1 MTVHQHYG
9 IKKIDA
15 GIPSE
20 NCAVK
25 SHKHEKR
32 WIPGRD
38 VEPSSARKR
47 GTGRS
52 GRRRT
57 AGYRWE
63 TYDEGAGNTISI
75 VERGSRRARIWD
87 PPLADDSTRQPH
99 GSDEIRIHDGCDA
112 WNVSGQ
118 IVYGEALR
126 RGSDRQSEEPD
137 CDKVRA

>member
-32 WIPGRD
+32 RIPGRD
-38 VEPSSARKR
+38 IEPSSARKR
-47 GTGRS
+47 GAGRS

-63 TYDEGAGNTISI
+63 IYDESARNATS
-75 VERGSRRARIWD
+75 VVKRGGRRARIWD
-87 PPLADDSTRQPH
+87 PPFADDSTRQPH
-99 GSDEIRIHDGCDA
+99 GSDEIGIRVGCDA
-112 WNVSGQ
+112 WNISRQV
-118 IVYGEALR
+118 VYGETLR
-126 RGSDRQSEEPD
+126 RSSDRKSEEQN
-137 CDKVRA
+137 CS

>member
-9 IKKIDA
+9 IKKIDV

-25 SHKHEKR
+25 SHKHEER
-32 WIPGRD
+32 WIPRRD
-38 VEPSSARKR
+38 IEPGSARKH
-47 GTGRS
+47 GAGRS

-63 TYDEGAGNTISI
+63 IHDERAGNTISI
-75 VERGSRRARIWD
+75 VKRGGRRARIWD
-87 PPLADDSTRQPH
+87 PPLADDSPRQPN
-99 GSDEIRIHDGCDA
+99 GSDEIGIRVGCDA
-112 WNVSGQ
+112 WHVSRQ

-126 RGSDRQSEEPD
+126 RSSDRKSEEQN
-137 CDKVRA
+137 CN